1 MSSAPAAPAQR
12 PLAGDAGYKRLVRL
26 LGRAFYA
33 GECPP
38 REPDEEVP
46 AGARTIRR
54 DKNEYIGL
62 GVLLLD
68 LLAAAHGYVKDV
80 AITGQLGV
88 SGKVANRAL
97 RYLQAEGLL
106 QSEVTKTKVR
116 RQNVE
121 QPDDPELE
129 AKMSQMT
136 NTWWCVSYPALMD
149 SLHLRLHRM
158 RAVLRKHMGEGE
170 DVQEYLCRRCG
181 ATYTSLDAIRLLD
194 PMTGAFRCE
203 ECKAELEANVD
214 AAGLSGAGAGAAGPA
229 ASRQQLQAYANRMME
244 KMEQQL
250 RPILDQIERLKDVP
264 PPDFGSLRDWHQKQ
278 HDLQRRRQEQ
288 AARARQKMAGRGLA
302 QEHLDDDQVLD
313 WLAQAEVQ
321 VELGGGSAAAAAAAA
336 PGKEVPLWFRGADS
350 ESVGLAASQDGP
362 GGEAEQPQQR
372 VQQQQ
377 GEQQQGA
384 AGSDAEEQ
392 RRLQE
397 AFLAQYLAQVQA
409 AARQAGA
416 DGDEKDFEGPEAK
429 RIKTEGGFA
438 GLKVEPAGVK
448 AEPLGAMAEPAGI
461 KAEPAGAAAAAD
473 DELAWEDV
481 KEDQQQQQQPQQAL
495 PGEAAA
501 AEEQDDDEADWED
514 I

>member
-1 MSSAPAAPAQR
+1 MSNAPAAPPQR

-38 REPDEEVP
+38 REPEEEVP

-68 LLAAAHGYVKDV
+68 LLAAAHGYVKDA

-97 RYLQAEGLL
+97 RYLQSEGLL

-129 AKMSQMT
+129 ARMSQMT
-136 NTWWCVSYPALMD
+136 NTWWCVAYPALMD

-158 RAVLRKHMGEGE
+158 RAVLRKHLGEGE

-181 ATYTSLDAIRLLD
+181 ATYTSLDAVRLLD

-229 ASRQQLQAYANRMME
+229 ASRQQLQAYAKRMME

-313 WLAQAEVQ
+313 WLAQAEVH
-321 VELGGGSAAAAAAAA
+321 VELGGGSAAAAAAAG

-350 ESVGLAASQDGP
+350 ESVGLAASQDLP
-362 GGEAEQPQQR
+362 GGEAEQ
-372 VQQQQ
+372 QQQQ
-377 GEQQQGA
+377 QQQPQQTQQQQGA
-384 AGSDAEEQ
+384 AASDAEEQ

-409 AARQAGA
+409 AARQSRA
-416 DGDEKDFEGPEAK
+416 DGDDKDLGGPDVK
-429 RIKTEGGFA
+429 RIKTENGYA
-438 GLKVEPAGVK
+438 GLKEEPVGVK
-448 AEPLGAMAEPAGI
+448 AEALGVRAEPAGM
-461 KAEPAGAAAAAD
+461 KAEPGGSAAAAHE
-473 DELAWEDV
+473 ELAWEDV
-481 KEDQQQQQQPQQAL
+481 KEDEQQQQQVL
-495 PGEAAA
+495 PGEAVA
-501 AEEQDDDEADWED
+501 AEEHDDEADWED

>member
-1 MSSAPAAPAQR
+1 MLASARRASLRRRCLRGPAPFAATRQAAVHARGSTPAWHR
-12 PLAGDAGYKRLVRL
+12 GLLVL
-26 LGRAFYA
+26 H
-33 GECPP
+33 
-38 REPDEEVP
+38 
-46 AGARTIRR
+46 
-54 DKNEYIGL
+54 KNEYIGL

-97 RYLQAEGLL
+97 RYLQSEGLL

-116 RQNVE
+116 KQNVE
-121 QPDDPELE
+121 QPDDPDLE

-136 NTWWCVSYPALMD
+136 NTWWCVAYPSLMD

-158 RAVLRKHMGEGE
+158 QAVLRKHMGEGE

-194 PMTGAFRCE
+194 PMSGAFRCE

-214 AAGLSGAGAGAAGPA
+214 AAGLGSAGTGAAGPA
-229 ASRQQLQAYANRMME
+229 ASRQQLQAYAKRMVE

-321 VELGGGSAAAAAAAA
+321 VELGGGSAAAAAAAG

-350 ESVGLAASQDGP
+350 ESVGLAASQDVP
-362 GGEAEQPQQR
+362 GSEAEQQQG
-372 VQQQQ
+372 QQQQ
-377 GEQQQGA
+377 GQQQQQPQGQQQGA
-384 AGSDAEEQ
+384 AARDAEEQ

-409 AARQAGA
+409 AARQVQA
-416 DGDEKDFEGPEAK
+416 DGDDKDLGPDAK
-429 RIKTEGGFA
+429 RIKTENGYA
-438 GLKVEPAGVK
+438 GQKEEPAGVK
-448 AEPLGAMAEPAGI
+448 AEPVGLKQGPCGV
-461 KAEPAGAAAAAD
+461 KAEQAAAAAAAEE
-473 DELAWEDV
+473 ELAWEDV
-481 KEDQQQQQQPQQAL
+481 TEDQQQQQQQLPPDEAL
-495 PGEAAA
+495 ATD
-501 AEEQDDDEADWED
+501 EQDDEADWED